1 MHVLVNYKC
10 HQCHWYAGQWLLP
23 TAALEIQWHC
33 YSCIPHHSHPG
44 SHREEKYGSWIHGLA
59 IYVQQQDTP
68 EARYPMVSDS
78 PPITTR
84 PYYNQQGTSQDH
96 DGISFTILDDSRSN
110 SVQQFDAVQDKIT
123 HLPGSPSTTLKHSF
137 PPALVQSGWNIYHLQ
152 TGLQLPA

>member
-1 MHVLVNYKC
+1 MPSMPLICWAMTTSNSC
-10 HQCHWYAGQWLLP
+10 SWDSMALLFLHP
-23 TAALEIQWHC
+23 PPFPSWESSWREI
-33 YSCIPHHSHPG
+33 
-44 SHREEKYGSWIHGLA
+44 WIMDPW
-59 IYVQQQDTP
+59 ISYVQQQDTP

-96 DGISFTILDDSRSN
+96 DGISFTILDDSCSN